1 NSVKKLIKSSSFFI
15 NVDKLVQV
23 LKPVKTAI
31 ILLESASVN
40 LADCFLQLILLA
52 NAIKKLSIQGMQE
65 FRQHSIN
72 AFNKYCEKFDPNIYI
87 LAYFLHPAF
96 SYVLKKKYWKIIITI
111 AAQIWKNKGDE
122 LHKMIEDSTFL
133 QFEEEEEKEEENN
146 NIALEIPT
154 HDVHVLIIEQ
164 LFDLKDI
171 DTANNENNDNSSNS
185 ENDNSDNNSYSDSNS
200 SDDNNDYDIELLTEK
215 YLLNNDREIL

>member
-1 NSVKKLIKSSSFFI
+1 MSWW
-15 NVDKLVQV
+15 
-23 LKPVKTAI
+23 
-31 ILLESASVN
+31 
-40 LADCFLQLILLA
+40 
-52 NAIKKLSIQGMQE
+52 LSIKDKYNYLCELAIMIFSITPHSAGCE
-65 FRQHSIN
+65 RIFSTLGWLYGKRRQRLGLLKIEAMAKIRS
-72 AFNKYCEKFDPNIYI
+72 FYI
-87 LAYFLHPAF
+87 SNTKNELAYVGQQHPE
-96 SYVLKKKYWKIIITI
+96 
-111 AAQIWKNKGDE
+111 DE

-133 QFEEEEEKEEENN
+133 QFEEEEEEEEENN

-154 HDVHVLIIEQ
+154 HEVRVLIIEQ

-171 DTANNENNDNSSNS
+171 DIANNENNDNSSNS

>member
-1 NSVKKLIKSSSFFI
+1 
-15 NVDKLVQV
+15 QV

-111 AAQIWKNKGDE
+111 AAQIWKNKVDPYDQEFDKQIETPMRLLKIEAMAKFRSFYISNIKNELANIRQQHSVDE

-154 HDVHVLIIEQ
+154 HDVH
-164 LFDLKDI
+164 
-171 DTANNENNDNSSNS
+171 
-185 ENDNSDNNSYSDSNS
+185 
-200 SDDNNDYDIELLTEK
+200 
-215 YLLNNDREIL
+215 